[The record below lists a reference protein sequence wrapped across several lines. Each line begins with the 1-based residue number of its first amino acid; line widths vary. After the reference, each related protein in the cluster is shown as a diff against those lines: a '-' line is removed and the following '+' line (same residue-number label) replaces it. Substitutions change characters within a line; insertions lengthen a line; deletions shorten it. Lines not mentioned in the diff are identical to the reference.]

1 MDCKSSP
8 FPKAG
13 LLEKVSVDTF
23 SVGFVML
30 VSVGPK
36 SRQPG
41 TQQDDRA
48 KGRSVHTQGTG
59 VFY

>member
-30 VSVGPK
+30 VSVGPE

-41 TQQDDRA
+41 TRQDD
-48 KGRSVHTQGTG
+48 
-59 VFY
+59 